1 MNASV
6 IAVASSPRHSF
17 TKPVQLFINLLAGL
31 GVEGDAHAGETVI
44 HRYAKAK
51 DPTKPNLRQVHLV
64 HQELLDELKATGFDV
79 YPGAIGENITTQ
91 GIPLLDLP
99 TGTILRFGPEAVVE
113 VTGLRSPCKLL
124 ENFQKG
130 LMYALLDK
138 AADGRV
144 IRKSGVMGVVRQSGA
159 VRSGDAIVVEL
170 PPEPHRPLEVV

>member
-6 IAVASSPRHSF
+6 LAVASSPRHSF
-17 TKPVQLFINLLAGL
+17 TKPVQLFINLLAGH
-31 GVEGDAHAGETVI
+31 GVEGDAHAGPTVM
-44 HRYAKAK
+44 HRYARAK

-64 HQELLDELKATGFDV
+64 HQELLDELKANGFDV
-79 YPGAIGENITTQ
+79 YPGAIGENITTK

-99 TGTILRFGPEAVVE
+99 KGTILRIGSEAVVE

-138 AADGRV
+138 SPEGKV
-144 IRKSGVMGVVRQSGA
+144 IRKSGVMGIVLKGGTVRA
-159 VRSGDAIVVEL
+159 GDAIAVEL

>member
-6 IAVASSPRHSF
+6 VAVASSPQHSF
-17 TKPVQLFINLLAGL
+17 TKSVQLFINLLAGL
-31 GVEGDAHAGETVI
+31 GVEGDAHCGPTVM
-44 HRYAKAK
+44 HRYARAK
-51 DPTKPNLRQVHLV
+51 DPFKPNLRQVHLI
-64 HQELLDELKATGFDV
+64 HQELLDELKAAGFEV

-99 TGTILRFGPEAVVE
+99 TGTILRIGPEAVVE

-124 ENFQKG
+124 EHFQKG

-138 AADGRV
+138 RADGKV
-144 IRKSGVMGVVRQSGA
+144 IRKSGVMGIVREGGT
-159 VRSGDAIVVEL
+159 VRAGDAIVVEL